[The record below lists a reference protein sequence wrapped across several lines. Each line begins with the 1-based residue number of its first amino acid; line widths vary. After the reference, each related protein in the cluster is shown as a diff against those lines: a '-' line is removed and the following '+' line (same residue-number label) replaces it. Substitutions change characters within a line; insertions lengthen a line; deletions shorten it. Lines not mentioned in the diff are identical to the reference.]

1 MKPLKVLLLFLFIF
15 CSSVTTYTYVIDAD
29 NDRHTVASKL
39 VVNIENSFS
48 NEEVKI
54 TVQSFPNNDDN
65 IESYNLVFDMKFRE
79 DYENEFTGIC
89 VGPKWEGFG
98 SGEFLITLEKSK
110 NFKSSIKGRF
120 VNEVDDRCVN
130 YFYYARYLNINMNNG
145 EVFYVG
151 VATDYGG
158 VYPDAPNIWKVDS
171 NKEIE
176 LIFTSNIERYSIN
189 FELSK

>member
-79 DYENEFTGIC
+79 DYESEFTGIC
-89 VGPKWEGFG
+89 L
-98 SGEFLITLEKSK
+98 SLIH
-110 NFKSSIKGRF
+110 I
-120 VNEVDDRCVN
+120 
-130 YFYYARYLNINMNNG
+130 
-145 EVFYVG
+145 
-151 VATDYGG
+151 
-158 VYPDAPNIWKVDS
+158 
-171 NKEIE
+171 
-176 LIFTSNIERYSIN
+176 
-189 FELSK
+189 